1 MTTPKSEAKR
11 RVGFLDGQIEVP
23 DDFDRMYADEIV
35 ALFEDEDM
43 VTVAETEAS
52 GEGDIE

>member
-1 MTTPKSEAKR
+1 MTTPKSEVKR

-35 ALFEDEDM
+35 ALFEGED
-43 VTVAETEAS
+43 VVAVAETGAS
-52 GEGDIE
+52 GEGDTE